1 MSRAQLDRAGKEA
14 IDWMVRF
21 RAGQPDQRLHTRF
34 DQWLASDPSH
44 GEAWERLQARLGNHY
59 DTLRNLERRA
69 PGQAGEARQLLLQ
82 PATTRRDV
90 LRGFLGVGLLGGGL
104 WLAGRSQPGQALL
117 ADLHTGSKRGH
128 FTLADGS
135 QLHLNAG
142 SAADLD
148 FDASRRLLHLRHGE
162 LVVQVAKDTTRPFI
176 VRTAQ
181 GEVRALGT
189 RFLVRQEADATRVI
203 VLEHTV
209 RLTLRDGSHS
219 LDLQQGE
226 AALLRPQ
233 RIDALG
239 AGQVHRADWLD
250 GRLNVLDE
258 PLGEVVDAL
267 RPYQP
272 GLIRVSPEI
281 RDLRVQGVFLLDDPQ
296 RTLTALAET
305 LPISV
310 DRYGPWLTL
319 LGPRG

>member
-1 MSRAQLDRAGKEA
+1 MSRTQLDRAGGEA

-21 RAGQPDQRLHTRF
+21 RAGQPDQRLHARF
-34 DQWLASDPSH
+34 EQWLASDPSH
-44 GEAWERLQARLGNHY
+44 GEAWERLQARLGSHY
-59 DTLRNLERRA
+59 DTLRQLERRA
-69 PGQAGEARQLLLQ
+69 PGQAGEARQVLLQ

-90 LRGFLGVGLLGGGL
+90 LRGFLGIGVLGGGL

-117 ADLHTGSKRGH
+117 ADLHTRGARER
-128 FTLADGS
+128 FTLDDGS
-135 QLHLNAG
+135 QLNLNAG
-142 SAADLD
+142 TAVDLD
-148 FDASRRLLHLRHGE
+148 FTPSQRLLHLRHGE
-162 LVVQVAKDTTRPFI
+162 LMVQVAADATRPFI

-181 GEVRALGT
+181 GDIRALGT
-189 RFLVRQEADATRVI
+189 RFLVRQEAEASRVI
-203 VLEHTV
+203 VLEHAV
-209 RLTLRDGSHS
+209 RLTLRDGSQR

-226 AALLRPQ
+226 TALLRAQ
-233 RIDALG
+233 RVDALG
-239 AGQVHRADWLD
+239 PGQLYRADWLN

-258 PLGEVVDAL
+258 PLGDVVDAL

-305 LPISV
+305 LPIRV